1 MQVLAE
7 AIWCVHSLGRL
18 LTLRMGLS
26 TKTANYKDTH
36 SALIFF
42 LKERVGTPCPTVLS
56 RLKFT
61 NLDTFKT
68 SSNSTITTNL
78 VPDLYSLFS

>member
-1 MQVLAE
+1 MLAE

-18 LTLRMGLS
+18 LTLGMDLS
-26 TKTANYKDTH
+26 TKAANYKDTH

-42 LKERVGTPCPTVLS
+42 LKECVGTPCPTMLS

-61 NLDTFKT
+61 CLDTFKT
-68 SSNSTITTNL
+68 PSNSTISTNL
-78 VPDLYSLFS
+78 VPELHSLFS